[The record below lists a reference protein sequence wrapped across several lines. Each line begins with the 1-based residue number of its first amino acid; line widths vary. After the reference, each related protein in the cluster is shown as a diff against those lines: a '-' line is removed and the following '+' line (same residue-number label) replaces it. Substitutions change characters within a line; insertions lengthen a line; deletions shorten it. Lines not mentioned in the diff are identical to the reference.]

1 MKVDKNRKIWYNIS
15 MMRINNIDEKATVNA
30 LYDSLEN
37 PMSSVVIYG
46 DLSDIKSVI
55 VKCKTNKHIL
65 SLQDVSIANIPKLI
79 SGSNAVLILTK
90 TEYYNLRWMFRP
102 FKNKVIDA
110 SSINNDK

>member
-1 MKVDKNRKIWYNIS
+1 MTVDKNRKIWYNIS
-15 MMRINNIDEKATVNA
+15 MMRNNNIDETVTINTI
-30 LYDSLEN
+30 YDRLEN

-46 DLSDIKSVI
+46 NLSDIKSVI
-55 VKCKTNKHIL
+55 VKYKTNKHIL
-65 SLQDVSIANIPKLI
+65 SLQDISVIDIPKLM

-102 FKNKVIDA
+102 FKNKIIDA

>member
-30 LYDSLEN
+30 LYDSLDN

-55 VKCKTNKHIL
+55 AKCKTNKHIL

-79 SGSNAVLILTK
+79 SGSNAVLLLTK

-102 FKNKVIDA
+102 FKNKIIDA
-110 SSINNDK
+110 SSISNDK